1 MLLTQSVYTPG
12 QATVLDD
19 GEKASKALLASID
32 TPPPGVTPDAWSKL
46 RPDIEK
52 LSHTTLGFIGN
63 QRKNWD
69 MAEAELRKVLE
80 MDPNNGGV
88 DYMLY
93 FTLANKKNNSAA
105 LFYSARAA
113 AYDGAGSL
121 APSQRQAVL

>member
-1 MLLTQSVYTPG
+1 
-12 QATVLDD
+12 
-19 GEKASKALLASID
+19 
-32 TPPPGVTPDAWSKL
+32 
-46 RPDIEK
+46 
-52 LSHTTLGFIGN
+52 
-63 QRKNWD
+63 
-69 MAEAELRKVLE
+69 MAETELRKTLE

-121 APSQRQAVL
+121 APSQRQAVGLAERSEVGARSAAAVHVTGVEQRPDLPHRRCHLSVPVAVHERGAGCRPGTR